1 MEIVWTSTIF
11 TLIGAAIVVLIIC
24 GVILLINAQKRQ
36 ARIEKIVD
44 RVLEQKLSDKSNSG
58 N

>member
-1 MEIVWTSTIF
+1 VWTSTIF